1 MALKI
6 EDLGRRIIDRR
17 GPNGVRVAAKEIGIP
32 PATLSRIENG
42 HVPDLANFAKI
53 CVWLGEDP
61 NQFLGL
67 EQKSSTLQTATVH
80 MRKKNTTTIETAN
93 ALGAMI
99 IAVQSALA
107 ARDEL

>member
-6 EDLGRRIIDRR
+6 EDLGGRIVEHR
-17 GPNGVRVAAKEIGIP
+17 GPSGVRTAAKEIGIP

-42 HVPDLANFAKI
+42 HVPDLANFARI

-61 NQFLGL
+61 NQFLGF
-67 EQKSSTLQTATVH
+67 EQRPSTLRTATVH
-80 MRKKNTTTIETAN
+80 MRKKNTTTIQTAT

-99 IAVQSALA
+99 IAVQKALA
-107 ARDEL
+107 AREEL